1 MTLRWT
7 TTLETGNRQ
16 IDLQH
21 QELVDLLD
29 ELAAAH
35 ASGRDEEALREI
47 LPRLASY
54 VLFHFATEEMLM
66 AALPASNA
74 HAVAH
79 RRAHREF
86 STRIET
92 LQARTAAGEQPP
104 LAPLIDY
111 LTSWLREHIMHTDR
125 ELVALIAPAAPGRRQ
140 M

>member
-1 MTLRWT
+1 MPLPWT

-21 QELVDLLD
+21 QELVELLN

-35 ASGRDEEALREI
+35 ANARDEEALREI
-47 LPRLASY
+47 LPRLTSY

-66 AALPASNA
+66 HDLPASNA
-74 HAVAH
+74 HVVAH
-79 RRAHREF
+79 RQAHREF
-86 STRIET
+86 AARIET
-92 LQARTAAGEQPP
+92 LRARTAAGEQPA

-125 ELVALIAPAAPGRRQ
+125 ELVALLGPAAPARQ
-140 M
+140 PM